1 MAAQEKDWRA
11 EALRLGVPPQTADEA
26 PGSGIDLEFLV
37 SLVEQYGGTALAIV
51 QEFIR
56 RRKKPDGGGV
66 TTKRVTIEV
75 DGVVNSARILG
86 GA

>member
-1 MAAQEKDWRA
+1 MPAQEKDWRA
-11 EALRLGVPPQTADEA
+11 EALRLGVPPGTVDEA

-37 SLVEQYGGTALAIV
+37 ALVEQYGGTALAIV

-66 TTKRVTIEV
+66 TTRKVVLEV
-75 DGVVNSARILG
+75 DGTVNGVKLLE